1 MGTVIRMPEVL
12 AGATE
17 AALQTWLVSAGDEI
31 TVGQPIAE
39 VETEKAVVEYEAE
52 QAGVLASILVETGVQ
67 VAVGTPIAVLAGPG
81 ESAEQALAAT
91 GSEIGAPTP
100 EPASG
105 PAGTV
110 AAPEKDT
117 VPAAKEPSA
126 TEAPGAARADSA
138 PPAVDAAPEVNPS
151 GDADSTARRFM
162 SPLVRRLSAERGLDL
177 SAVKGTGPGG
187 RIVRRDLDAAPVL
200 SERAASPVAPP
211 APAAGAPSAAASSG
225 HTDVPLSGMRRAIA
239 RRLVESVTT
248 IPHFYLVAECRVDE
262 LFALRQKVNAVAT
275 SPISVNDF
283 VVKAT
288 AAAFV
293 DVPEANAIW
302 TDGAIRRFDEVSIA
316 VAVSVD
322 DGLVTPVLKA
332 VNRTGI
338 SEISASIRELAERG
352 RAGRLKQNE
361 LEGGSFS
368 VSNLGMFGTEEFS
381 AIINPPHSGILAVGA
396 ASKRPVVDSD
406 GQLAVATVMTVT
418 MSADHR
424 VLDGALAARWLSA
437 FKARIEN
444 PLSLLL

>member
-1 MGTVIRMPEVL
+1 MATVIRMPEVL

-17 AALQTWLVSAGDEI
+17 AALQSWLVSAGDEI

-52 QAGVLASILVETGVQ
+52 QSGVIAGLLVETGVQ
-67 VAVGTPIAVLAGPG
+67 VPVGTPIAVLAGPG
-81 ESAEQALAAT
+81 ESTEQALAAA
-91 GSEIGAPTP
+91 GSEVDQAVP

-117 VPAAKEPSA
+117 VPDSVPAPTAA
-126 TEAPGAARADSA
+126 GA
-138 PPAVDAAPEVNPS
+138 
-151 GDADSTARRFM
+151 GDSTATALPEAGGTDDPGAHNRRFM

-177 SAVKGTGPGG
+177 SGVTGSGPGG
-187 RIVRRDLDAAPVL
+187 RIVRRDLDG
-200 SERAASPVAPP
+200 
-211 APAAGAPSAAASSG
+211 APALADSAGSAASAAAAAVPDAPVADAG
-225 HTDVPLSGMRRAIA
+225 HTDVPLTGMRRAIA

-248 IPHFYLVAECRVDE
+248 IPHFYLVADCRVDE
-262 LFALRQKVNAVAT
+262 LLELRKRVNAAGT
-275 SPISVNDF
+275 TPISVNDF
-283 VVKAT
+283 VVKAVS
-288 AAAFV
+288 AAFV

-302 TDGAIRRFDEVSIA
+302 IDGAIRRFDDVSIA

-322 DGLVTPVLKA
+322 DGLVTPVIRS
-332 VNRTGI
+332 VNRIGI
-338 SEISASIRELAERG
+338 SEMSASIRELAERG
-352 RAGRLKQNE
+352 RAGKLKQAE

-396 ASKRPVVDSD
+396 ATKRPVVD
-406 GQLAVATVMTVT
+406 GAGELAVATVMTVT

-424 VLDGALAARWLSA
+424 VLDGALAARWLGA